1 MMVTHKKVRFLG
13 LTFVGQ
19 HHYKEVLFFIAYM
32 QETI

>member
-1 MMVTHKKVRFLG
+1 MVTHEKLDFWSNFRG
-13 LTFVGQ
+13 S